1 MISIEIIEDMK
12 NSNLKKRDILL
23 LPHRQSKI
31 NEESGTVNEKSAFR
45 KFASGNS
52 GFFPF
57 TND

>member
-12 NSNLKKRDILL
+12 NSNLKKREIYCCFLIVS
-23 LPHRQSKI
+23 R